1 MKETLKEK
9 LSSLKIKISELSQY
23 LSISR
28 PTLYKYIELYEDD
41 KYDEINTSI
50 LKLFDYIMDNPYI
63 DKNNVIVYILNN
75 IANVKIIESDDDN
88 FKKINTIKKYL
99 TNNPTSK
106 KAELFYKL
114 ARTKKFD
121 DLVDVFLTLI
131 NLMSKKTLSND
142 ETIYLDNFKNILNK
156 SNKFSDFKE
165 DD

>member
-41 KYDEINTSI
+41 KYDEINISI

-114 ARTKKFD
+114 SRTKKFD

-156 SNKFSDFKE
+156 SNKSSDFKE

>member
-41 KYDEINTSI
+41 KYDEINISI

-75 IANVKIIESDDDN
+75 IANVKIIESADDN

-106 KAELFYKL
+106 KAELFY
-114 ARTKKFD
+114 
-121 DLVDVFLTLI
+121 VFLTLI

-156 SNKFSDFKE
+156 SNKSSDFKE